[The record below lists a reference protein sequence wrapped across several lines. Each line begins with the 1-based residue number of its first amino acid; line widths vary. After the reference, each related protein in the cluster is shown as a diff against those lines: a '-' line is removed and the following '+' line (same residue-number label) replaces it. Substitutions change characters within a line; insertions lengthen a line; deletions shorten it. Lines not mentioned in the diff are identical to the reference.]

1 MRREG
6 DDHSDDGNV
15 DHLIQV
21 NAEGDFAKT
30 DQSTVTDLTSGGEV
44 AVQLGICSD
53 LRPQSNLP
61 WSLIYIQV

>member
-15 DHLIQV
+15 NNRIKV
-21 NAEGDFAKT
+21 NAGGDFAKT
-30 DQSTVTDLTSGGEV
+30 DQDTVTDLTSGEV
-44 AVQLGICSD
+44 AVQLGICSN
-53 LRPQSNLP
+53 LRPQSILP